1 MRVKSISRLLASAS
15 LVIALGNPVVRA
27 QVMEQVSSAD
37 ARIAVSGS
45 KENWVKAPVAP
56 KGAPN
61 VVVILLDDVGFAA
74 GSTFGGA
81 VPTPGMDRVAADGLR
96 YNNFHVTA
104 LCSPTR
110 AALLTGRNDHR
121 VGFGTVTESSSP
133 YPGYD
138 GVLRDNAATF
148 ARVLK
153 GSGYRTAAIGKW
165 HNTPYFEV
173 NPAGPFDRWPTG
185 VGFDYFYGFMAGAMD
200 HFSPYLFRNTTA
212 VEQPRTAEQGYNL
225 AADLTDDAIRWVDT
239 HNALSPEKPYLLYY
253 ATGATHEPHQPPRD
267 WIARFKGRFDQGWD
281 KFRSETFAR
290 QKKLGFIPAHAK
302 LTPRPAELPAWD
314 TLSADQKRVYARQ
327 MEVFAA
333 FLAYTDHEVD
343 RLLRH
348 VRAQPGGDNTL
359 VVYVV
364 SDNGASAEGGPD
376 GRDISGADGRAA
388 PIAERAARLDE
399 LGQPQ
404 HPAQYSAGWAWA
416 TSSPFQ
422 WTKQVASH
430 LGGATSPLLI
440 SWPERIKDKGGLREQ
455 FTHVNSIAATL
466 YEVIGITPPAEVNGV
481 KQLPLDGISFAY
493 SFTQPKAPSRHGV
506 QIFEQMGNRAIY
518 KDGWWAGALHSVPW
532 NYQRSEDFSADR
544 WELYNLSKDYSQA
557 TDLAAKHP
565 EKLREMQALFDR
577 EAKANNVY
585 PLNNS
590 FGKNGFGGEQP
601 RLLDGRKDFVFRPG
615 FPGMPAA
622 QAPDFSLSHRIS
634 ARVMVEDRPP
644 EGVLLANGGNQGG
657 FLLYVQD
664 GHVVFE
670 NNYRGGAHRQKLIST
685 RALPKGIVDVVYEY
699 DADPKAREQG
709 EARILING
717 ELAGNARITHFSP
730 PTFTSEYDTLTIGRA
745 PNAKIDETIA
755 GPSEFSGT
763 LESVLVSLK

>member
-1 MRVKSISRLLASAS
+1 MKSISRLLASAS
-15 LVIALGNPVVRA
+15 LVAALGSPVARA

-45 KENWVKAPVAP
+45 KENWTKAPIAR
-56 KGAPN
+56 KDAPN

-153 GSGYRTAAIGKW
+153 GNGYSTAAIGKW

-173 NPAGPFDRWPTG
+173 SPAGPFERWPTG

-212 VEQPRTAEQGYNL
+212 VETPRTAEQGYNL
-225 AADLTDDAIRWVDT
+225 AADLTDEAIRWVDT
-239 HNALSPEKPYLLYY
+239 HTALSPEKPYLLYY

-348 VRAQPGGDNTL
+348 VRAQPGGDNTM

-430 LGGATSPLLI
+430 LGGATSPLII

-466 YEVIGITPPAEVNGV
+466 YEVIGITPPTEVNGV
-481 KQLPLDGISFAY
+481 KQLPLDGVSFAY

-544 WELYNLSKDYSQA
+544 WELYNLNTDYSQA
-557 TDLAAKHP
+557 TDLAAKYP

-634 ARVMVEDRPP
+634 ARMMVEDRLP

-670 NNYRGGAHRQKLIST
+670 NNYRGGAHRQKLLST
-685 RALPKGIVDVVYEY
+685 RALTKGTVDVVYEY
-699 DADPKAREQG
+699 DADPNAREQG
-709 EARILING
+709 DARIMING

-730 PTFTSEYDTLTIGRA
+730 PTFTSEYDMLTIGRA
-745 PNAKIDETIA
+745 PNAKISETIA

-763 LESVLVSLK
+763 LEFVRVSLK

>member
-1 MRVKSISRLLASAS
+1 MKSISRLLASAS
-15 LVIALGNPVVRA
+15 LLAALGHPVARA

-153 GSGYRTAAIGKW
+153 SNGYSTAAIGKW

-212 VEQPRTAEQGYNL
+212 VEQPRSAEQGYNL

-239 HNALSPEKPYLLYY
+239 HHALSPEKPYLLYY

-388 PIAERAARLDE
+388 PIAERVARLDE

-430 LGGATSPLLI
+430 LGGATSPLII

-481 KQLPLDGISFAY
+481 KQLPLDGVSFAY

-557 TDLAAKHP
+557 TDLAAKYP

-622 QAPDFSLSHRIS
+622 QAPDFSLSHRIA
-634 ARVMVEDRPP
+634 ARIMVEDRAP

-685 RALPKGIVDVVYEY
+685 RALPKGMVDVVYEY

-709 EARILING
+709 DARILING

-745 PNAKIDETIA
+745 PNAKIGDTIA

-763 LESVLVSLK
+763 LESVRVSLK

>member
-1 MRVKSISRLLASAS
+1 MKSISRLLASAS
-15 LVIALGNPVVRA
+15 LLAALGHPVARA

-153 GSGYRTAAIGKW
+153 GNGYSTAAIGKW

-212 VEQPRTAEQGYNL
+212 VEQPRSAEQGFNL

-388 PIAERAARLDE
+388 PIAERVARLDE

-430 LGGATSPLLI
+430 LGGATSPLII

-466 YEVIGITPPAEVNGV
+466 YEVIGITPPTEVNGV
-481 KQLPLDGISFAY
+481 KQLPLDGVSFAY

-557 TDLAAKHP
+557 TDLAMKHP

-622 QAPDFSLSHRIS
+622 QAPDFSLSHRIA
-634 ARVMVEDRPP
+634 ARIMVEDRSP

-685 RALPKGIVDVVYEY
+685 RALPKGMVDVVYEY

-745 PNAKIDETIA
+745 PNAKIGETIA

-763 LESVLVSLK
+763 LESVRVSLK

>member
-1 MRVKSISRLLASAS
+1 M
-15 LVIALGNPVVRA
+15 VVTVGVPMTHA
-27 QVMEQVSSAD
+27 QVLEQVSSAD
-37 ARIAVSGS
+37 ARIAVSGT
-45 KENWVKAPVAP
+45 KENWTKAPTAP

-61 VVVILLDDVGFAA
+61 IVVVLLDDVGFAA
-74 GSTFGGA
+74 ASTFGGG
-81 VPTPGMDRVAADGLR
+81 VPTPGMDRVAADGLS

-138 GVLRDNAATF
+138 GVLRDDAATI

-153 GSGYRTAAIGKW
+153 ANGYRTAAIGKW
-165 HNTPYFEV
+165 HNTPYFEI
-173 NPAGPFDRWPTG
+173 NPVGPFDRWPTG

-200 HFSPYLFRNTTA
+200 HFSPYLYRNTTA
-212 VEQPRTAEQGYNL
+212 VEQASAASEGYNL

-239 HNALSPEKPYLLYY
+239 HQALAPDKPYLLYY
-253 ATGATHEPHQPPRD
+253 ATGATHEPHQPPQD
-267 WIARFKGRFDQGWD
+267 WIARFHGKFDQGWD
-281 KFRSETFAR
+281 KFRQETFER
-290 QKKLGFIPAHAK
+290 QKRLGFIPASTK

-314 TLSADQKRVYARQ
+314 GLSVDQKRVYARQ

-333 FLAYTDHEVD
+333 FLAYTDHQVD
-343 RLLRH
+343 RLLNH
-348 VRAQPGGDNTL
+348 VRSLPGGDNTMI
-359 VVYVV
+359 VYVV

-388 PIAERAARLDE
+388 PMAERVARLDE

-430 LGGATSPLLI
+430 LGGATSPLII

-455 FTHVNSIAATL
+455 FTHVNSIAPTL
-466 YEVIGITPPAEVNGV
+466 YEAIGITAPAQVNGV
-481 KQLPLDGISFAY
+481 KQLPLDGISFGY
-493 SFTQPKAPSRHGV
+493 SFTQPKAASRHGV

-532 NYQRSEDFSADR
+532 NYQRSDDFSADR
-544 WELYNLSKDYSQA
+544 WELYNLQKDYSQSV
-557 TDLAAKHP
+557 DLALKYP
-565 EKLREMQALFDR
+565 EKLREMQTLFDQ
-577 EAKANNVY
+577 EAKANHLY

-601 RLLDGRKDFVFRPG
+601 RLLDGRKDFLFRPG

-622 QAPDFSLSHRIS
+622 QAPDFSLSHRIT
-634 ARVMVEDRPP
+634 ARVTVDAGQPS
-644 EGVLLANGGNQGG
+644 GVILANGGNQGG

-670 NNYRGGAHRQKLIST
+670 NNYRGGTQRQKLISS
-685 RALPKGIVDVVYEY
+685 RALPKGVVDIVYEY

-709 EARILING
+709 DAKIWING
-717 ELAGNARITHFSP
+717 EAAGQARITHFSP
-730 PTFTSEYDTLTIGRA
+730 PTFTSEYDVMTVGRA
-745 PNAKIDETIA
+745 PLGKIGEDIV
-755 GPSEFSGT
+755 GPAPFSGK
-763 LESVLVSLK
+763 LESVQVSLK